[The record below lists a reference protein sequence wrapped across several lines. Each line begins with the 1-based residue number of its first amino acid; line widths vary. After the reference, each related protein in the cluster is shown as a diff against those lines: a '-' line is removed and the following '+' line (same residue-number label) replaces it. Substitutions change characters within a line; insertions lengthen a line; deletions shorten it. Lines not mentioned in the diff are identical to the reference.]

1 MTHRLN
7 AFAASTSGNV
17 AAIVALL
24 TPLLI
29 FIMGSVVNLST
40 AQSAH
45 SRLQSAADSA
55 ALAAARELY
64 MANSRPEVLKSVAYS
79 FAMTNLGNQAE
90 GVSIDVKIGGR
101 SDATAAESAIST
113 EVTVTLNK
121 DFGKSLPMPDLTGA
135 IGELTASAT
144 ARIAG
149 GGRIC
154 AIALTKEGKKAIDI
168 SGNAQVQAA
177 DCAVYS
183 NSIDPSGLSVTKVA
197 KLSSELA
204 CSSGGYDGIESN
216 YEPLPLTDCPAV
228 SDPLTSRIPPVP
240 TKCDHKNQKISNNN
254 QILWPGTYCGNLQVS
269 GSKITLRPGTYIF
282 WDAKV
287 KLHKGTEITG
297 DDVSLV
303 FIGKNSSLDLKNDSS
318 ISLSAAKDGPM
329 AGILIYADSEKDSGR
344 SFKIESA
351 NARRMIGT
359 IYLPN
364 DELTIGG
371 DKNADGKC
379 DITAADDPAETG
391 SPGCKS
397 NVGEFSDWTALVAD
411 KITITSGVKLVLNA
425 NYADSDVPVPAG
437 VGPVG
442 GNIALSK

>member
-1 MTHRLN
+1 MTPRLN

-121 DFGKSLPMPDLTGA
+121 DFGKSLPMPDLTGV

-168 SGNAQVQAA
+168 SGNARSRQPIARSIPTRSIPAA
-177 DCAVYS
+177 CRS
-183 NSIDPSGLSVTKVA
+183 PRS
-197 KLSSELA
+197 
-204 CSSGGYDGIESN
+204 
-216 YEPLPLTDCPAV
+216 
-228 SDPLTSRIPPVP
+228 
-240 TKCDHKNQKISNNN
+240 
-254 QILWPGTYCGNLQVS
+254 
-269 GSKITLRPGTYIF
+269 
-282 WDAKV
+282 
-287 KLHKGTEITG
+287 
-297 DDVSLV
+297 
-303 FIGKNSSLDLKNDSS
+303 
-318 ISLSAAKDGPM
+318 
-329 AGILIYADSEKDSGR
+329 R
-344 SFKIESA
+344 SFRA
-351 NARRMIGT
+351 NSPA
-359 IYLPN
+359 PP
-364 DELTIGG
+364 
-371 DKNADGKC
+371 
-379 DITAADDPAETG
+379 AAMTG
-391 SPGCKS
+391 SSRTTNPCR
-397 NVGEFSDWTALVAD
+397 
-411 KITITSGVKLVLNA
+411 
-425 NYADSDVPVPAG
+425 
-437 VGPVG
+437 
-442 GNIALSK
+442 

>member
-1 MTHRLN
+1 
-7 AFAASTSGNV
+7 
-17 AAIVALL
+17 
-24 TPLLI
+24 
-29 FIMGSVVNLST
+29 
-40 AQSAH
+40 
-45 SRLQSAADSA
+45 
-55 ALAAARELY
+55 
-64 MANSRPEVLKSVAYS
+64 
-79 FAMTNLGNQAE
+79 
-90 GVSIDVKIGGR
+90 
-101 SDATAAESAIST
+101 
-113 EVTVTLNK
+113 
-121 DFGKSLPMPDLTGA
+121 
-135 IGELTASAT
+135 
-144 ARIAG
+144 
-149 GGRIC
+149 
-154 AIALTKEGKKAIDI
+154 
-168 SGNAQVQAA
+168 
-177 DCAVYS
+177 
-183 NSIDPSGLSVTKVA
+183 A

>member
-113 EVTVTLNK
+113 EVTVTLSK
-121 DFGKSLPMPDLTGA
+121 DFGKSLPMPDLTGV

-240 TKCDHKNQKISNNN
+240 TKCDQNNQKISNNN

-269 GSKITLRPGTYIF
+269 SSKITLRPGTYIF